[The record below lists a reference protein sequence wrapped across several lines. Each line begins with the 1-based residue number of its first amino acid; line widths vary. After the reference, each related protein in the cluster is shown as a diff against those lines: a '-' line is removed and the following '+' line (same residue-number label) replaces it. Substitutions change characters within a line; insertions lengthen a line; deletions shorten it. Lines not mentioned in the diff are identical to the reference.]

1 MRFRLLRMRDDRVFD
16 RNLMKL
22 AGMKGVMM
30 ALVVLALLQAGAIAG
45 QAWALSTAVAAL
57 WAGAGVHEQATTI
70 AAFFACFA
78 FHRLLVFAQETM
90 LDRYSCERAVQLH
103 GQVLERSFDV
113 DARISETLGA
123 ASVATTASQGID
135 DVQTYLRIIPPKI
148 IGMAAISLPLLA
160 CAFSADWPSGIILA
174 VMLPVIMFFMIL
186 LGRQAR
192 DRAERQYAVYNRL
205 SNHFLDTLRGLDAI
219 VAAGAV
225 HQAEDDVFRTS
236 ENLRRATVRTLVTA
250 TLSSAVL
257 DLCATFGVAAVAMM
271 LAFRLMDGSVDLA
284 TGLFAL
290 ILAPEYFAPIR
301 SFASDFHA
309 SLDGK
314 NALAAVLDIVSAD
327 GGQASGIDDAAGKGA
342 VHGDAAESRDAIV
355 LNDVCYEYA
364 GSDEPAVRNISLAI
378 APGERVALVGR
389 SGSGKSTLAG
399 LMSGLLQPVSGSVQ
413 ARLPVHFVPQNPYIF
428 RGTLA
433 DNMRFYYPEATLEE
447 VQRVAQVVGL
457 SELVS
462 ELPGGLDARIGEG
475 ERGLSGGQA
484 HRVAL
489 ARILLDPQPRIL
501 VFDEPTA
508 HLDIE
513 TELEMKQHLLPL
525 LQGRTVVFATH
536 RMHWLADMDRVC
548 VIEDG
553 RLVESGRPADLAQQ
567 GRFLAS
573 LAEGG
578 DVA

>member
-1 MRFRLLRMRDDRVFD
+1 MRDDRVFD

>member
-1 MRFRLLRMRDDRVFD
+1 MFD